1 VFSLKSLLN
10 FWSLLII
17 KWSFLS
23 AAGKNLLMLRHLPDL
38 EECELILSFS
48 EQFDGNMLEL
58 LSIAANFLG

>member
-1 VFSLKSLLN
+1 
-10 FWSLLII
+10 
-17 KWSFLS
+17 
-23 AAGKNLLMLRHLPDL
+23 MLRHLPDL